1 MTQLRRL
8 NSPGPIA
15 DGFLHSRAFI
25 CGIIGPV
32 GSGKTMTAAQKLLRV
47 GALQRGVKD
56 ERTGITRRRAR
67 CGVIRESYPNI
78 EANVLKSWFNLV
90 PEEEGKF
97 SWRAPYVH
105 TFSKVLRRDQVDGR
119 PIDILDMEVEFRAIG
134 DKTVEE
140 ITRGWEIN
148 AAWIDEYDLQPPQ
161 LLSFLTGR
169 VGRFSDMDASLVV
182 DPQIIASL
190 NMPYIDN
197 HAYKLLVD
205 EELGELDPNK
215 DPDLAA
221 ALNGRKLVE
230 CFIQPDALSEKA
242 ENIHNLAGGRGYYV
256 LQAAANKNVPGYSDR
271 MIRNKPIPMQFGQP
285 VNPGFQYV
293 DHVREG
299 LEFDPRRKLIVGMDQ
314 GLFAA
319 AVALQRDPMG
329 NIRTL
334 RERVFMR
341 EDGKALADIGPTA
354 FGNAVKAMLAEHFPD
369 VREDWI
375 RVVCD
380 PAAFNGGDRVDNE
393 VDWVRAVAKVL
404 GLKIHRAKSNS
415 PNLRNSAIWNAMDKR
430 GGYLVDK
437 RCKHL
442 IKAHLGGY
450 RYAKAEMAATGT
462 GGGEVK
468 GHLEIA
474 NTIYT
479 HVADAEQ
486 YGALEGEHVIS
497 DIRGRGRREGR
508 TVVNDSEYQVL
519 GGIGR

>member
-1 MTQLRRL
+1 VSQLRRL
-8 NSPGPIA
+8 TSPGPVA
-15 DGFLHSRAFI
+15 DAFLHSRAFI

-47 GALQRGVKD
+47 GALQGGVKD
-56 ERTGITRRRAR
+56 ELTGITRRRAR

-105 TFSKVLRRDQVDGR
+105 QFSKVLRRDPNDGR

-134 DKTVEE
+134 DKSVEE

-148 AAWIDEYDLQPPQ
+148 AAWIDEYDLQPAQ

-205 EELGELDPNK
+205 EELGELDPEK

-230 CFIQPDALSEKA
+230 CFMQPDALSEKA
-242 ENIHNLAGGRGYYV
+242 ENIHNLPGGRGYYV
-256 LQAAANKNVPGYSDR
+256 LQAAANKNIVGYSDR

-285 VNPGFQYV
+285 VNPDFSYV

-299 LEFDPRRKLIVGMDQ
+299 LEFDPRRKLIIGMDQ

-329 NIRTL
+329 NLRTL
-334 RERVFMR
+334 RECVFMR
-341 EDGKALADIGPTA
+341 EDGKSLQKIGPTA
-354 FGNAVKAMLAEHFPD
+354 FGNAVKAMLAQHFPD
-369 VREDWI
+369 LSASAVRVVLDPAGFNAGDRED
-375 RVVCD
+375 
-380 PAAFNGGDRVDNE
+380 NE
-393 VDWVRAVAKVL
+393 IDWKRSVEKAL
-404 GLKIHRAKSNS
+404 GLTIHRAKSNS
-415 PNLRNSAIWNAMDKR
+415 PHLRNTAIWNAMSAR
-430 GGYLVDK
+430 AGYLIDK
-437 RCKHL
+437 SCKHL

-450 RYAKAEMAATGT
+450 RYAKAEIGAAGT
-462 GGGEVK
+462 AGGEIK

-486 YGALEGEHVIS
+486 YAALEGEHVVAEL
-497 DIRGRGRREGR
+497 RGRDPRNRRAIINDSNYDVLEGR
-508 TVVNDSEYQVL
+508 Y
-519 GGIGR
+519 